1 MKLALIKLS
10 GKTIESFISG
20 TTGIDLINDLKQEYE
35 GVIVVHGG
43 GKIINEWSEKLGHIP
58 KFHEGQRVTCKKT
71 IDVVSS
77 VQGGL
82 LNSKITS
89 HLFMH
94 NIKTIGLNGIDGG
107 LFKAEQLDEK
117 LGFVG
122 KPVQANQVDWII
134 NLIESGFV
142 PVFSSICAAENG
154 QLMNVNADVFASALA
169 VSLGVESVMFFSDV
183 DGVQLH
189 NKYQTMLTTDE
200 IKTGITSGEINGGMI
215 PKMNSCLELLD
226 KGVSKLWIG
235 SSFAEFSKSSENKK
249 RGTWIVD
256 SKRIAV

>member
-10 GKTIESFISG
+10 GKTIDTF
-20 TTGIDLINDLKQEYE
+20 TTGNNGLNIINKLKVEYD
-35 GVIVVHGG
+35 GIVVVHGG
-43 GKIINEWSEKLGHIP
+43 GKLITEWSEKLGHVST
-58 KFHEGQRVTCKKT
+58 FHEGQRVTCANT
-71 IDVVSS
+71 MEVVSS

-82 LNSKITS
+82 LNNKMTS
-89 HLFMH
+89 YLFTH

-117 LGFVG
+117 LGYVG
-122 KPVQANQVDWII
+122 KPVQASRVDWILD
-134 NLIESGFV
+134 LIGNEFV

-169 VSLGVESVMFFSDV
+169 TALNVQTVLFFSDV
-183 DGVQLH
+183 DGVQLN
-189 NKYQTMLTTDE
+189 NKFQSLLTSEE
-200 IKTGITSGEINGGMI
+200 IKTGIATGEINGGMI
-215 PKMNSCLELLD
+215 PKLNSCLELLE
-226 KGVSKLWIG
+226 KGVCKLWIG
-235 SSFAEFSKSSENKK
+235 NDFNDFDDESKNKK